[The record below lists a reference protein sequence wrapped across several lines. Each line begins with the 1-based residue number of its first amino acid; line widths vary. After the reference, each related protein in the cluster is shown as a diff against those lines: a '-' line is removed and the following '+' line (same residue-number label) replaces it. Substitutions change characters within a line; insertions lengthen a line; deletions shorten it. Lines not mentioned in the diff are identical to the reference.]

1 MDIEFT
7 KRLHGNISWT
17 VILVKEFLSVAIL
30 TLTVLFLT
38 PTHLNHASYSLR
50 SLDHPN
56 HETIWCK
63 NCHWAIAAQK
73 ISMICLALSVWL
85 QNWLGAIIILT
96 SSWLFFLE
104 RIPVLLVSQDARFN
118 WCSNN
123 TEVTFFGFNETSH
136 LIYVVDLLTY
146 QVRLSLMF

>member
-1 MDIEFT
+1 
-7 KRLHGNISWT
+7 
-17 VILVKEFLSVAIL
+17 
-30 TLTVLFLT
+30 
-38 PTHLNHASYSLR
+38 
-50 SLDHPN
+50 
-56 HETIWCK
+56 
-63 NCHWAIAAQK
+63 
-73 ISMICLALSVWL
+73 
-85 QNWLGAIIILT
+85 LT

-104 RIPVLLVSQDARFN
+104 RDPVLFGLSQDARFN